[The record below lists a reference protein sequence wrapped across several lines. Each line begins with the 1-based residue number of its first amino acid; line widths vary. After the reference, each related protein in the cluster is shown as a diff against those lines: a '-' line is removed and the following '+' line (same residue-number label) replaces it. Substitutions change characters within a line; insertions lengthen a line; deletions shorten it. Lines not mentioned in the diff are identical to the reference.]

1 MVVFPILVVLPC
13 IREYE
18 RREPPFWGFPNTP
31 RSTRIRVYARWE
43 PPFGAPR
50 TRLTARVYAYTHA
63 IARSGFALSTRVPIA
78 RFGIAS
84 SIRVPLARSG
94 FAPLSIR
101 VPIARSGI
109 ALSIRVPIAR
119 CGAMQSMASA
129 SYADDQARSSEGEAG
144 REERGERAPYRV
156 ISALHLNCGD
166 NRWKISAVA
175 LARCEAVSAWRSD
188 FRCTPLAFY
197 LGRQTDCRLIVV
209 EPVWSVGQKV
219 PRSRI
224 ARAGTKPPAPRN
236 RLRIVK

>member
-78 RFGIAS
+78 RFGIAP

-94 FAPLSIR
+94 FALSIR

-129 SYADDQARSSEGEAG
+129 CYVDQARSSEGRRAG
-144 REERGERAPYRV
+144 KKVEHEPLLHCSTMVTRPARRGTSETPA
-156 ISALHLNCGD
+156 G
-166 NRWKISAVA
+166 SAVGA
-175 LARCEAVSAWRSD
+175 PWCAV
-188 FRCTPLAFY
+188 C
-197 LGRQTDCRLIVV
+197 
-209 EPVWSVGQKV
+209 
-219 PRSRI
+219 
-224 ARAGTKPPAPRN
+224 
-236 RLRIVK
+236 